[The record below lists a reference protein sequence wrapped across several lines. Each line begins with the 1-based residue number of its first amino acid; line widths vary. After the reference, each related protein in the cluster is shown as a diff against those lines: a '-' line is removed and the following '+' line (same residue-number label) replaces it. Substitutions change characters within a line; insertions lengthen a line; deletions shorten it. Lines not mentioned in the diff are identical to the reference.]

1 MRFLRSLLRREDGAS
16 AAELAIVLV
25 PALGLL
31 FAIIDVGRY
40 VWTINQLEK
49 ATQTG
54 ARVAVVTSIVPQGLN
69 SYDFTSNV
77 ANNCS
82 LPEAPKAGSPICAEA
97 MGTISCTASQG
108 AVSCTCAT
116 GVCDS
121 TMIGTA
127 NSEAFNRIVTA
138 MQTVTPEATAGN
150 VKISYSGSGIG
161 FLGDPHTD
169 DNDEPLSDVA
179 PVVTVEI
186 DGSKINMRLM
196 TLLGYGLS
204 LPTVKSS
211 LTLEDGDGT
220 QAY

>member
-1 MRFLRSLLRREDGAS
+1 MRFLRSLFRRQDGAS
-16 AAELAIVLV
+16 AVEFAIVLI

-40 VWTINQLEK
+40 IWTINQMEK

-54 ARVAVVTSIVPQGLN
+54 ARVAIVTSIVPQGLN

-77 ANNCS
+77 ANNCN
-82 LPEAPKAGSPICAEA
+82 LPEPKAGSPICAEA
-97 MGTISCTASQG
+97 MGTINCTGSEG
-108 AVSCTCAT
+108 SVSCTCAS
-116 GVCDS
+116 GECDD

-127 NSEAFNRIVTA
+127 NAQAFNRIITA
-138 MQTVTPEATAGN
+138 MQTVTPEATADT
-150 VKISYSGSGIG
+150 VAISYSGSGIG
-161 FLGDPHTD
+161 YIGDPQTD
-169 DNDEPLSDVA
+169 ANGDPLSDVS

-186 DGSKINMRLM
+186 DGSKSEMRLM
-196 TLLGYGLS
+196 TLLGYGLT
-204 LPTVKSS
+204 LPRVKSS

>member
-1 MRFLRSLLRREDGAS
+1 MRFLRSLLRRQDGAS
-16 AAELAIVLV
+16 AVEFAVVLI

-40 VWTINQLEK
+40 IWTINQMEK

-69 SYDFTSNV
+69 SFDFTSNV
-77 ANNCS
+77 ANKCN
-82 LPEAPKAGSPICAEA
+82 LPEAPKAGSPICADA
-97 MGTISCTASQG
+97 MGTIRCTGSEG
-108 AVSCTCAT
+108 SVSCTCAS
-116 GVCDS
+116 GECDA

-127 NSEAFNRIVTA
+127 NAQAFNRIITA
-138 MQTVTPEATAGN
+138 MQTVTPEATADT

-161 FLGDPHTD
+161 FLGDPHVD
-169 DNDEPLSDVA
+169 AQGEPLSDVS

-186 DGSKINMRLM
+186 DGSKIELRLM
-196 TLLGYGLS
+196 TLLGYGLT
-204 LPTVKSS
+204 LPKVKSS